1 MHSLIYRSVANDSF
15 LLPEIYSML
24 SKAKDH
30 NAEHGITGCLLYH
43 NSHFLQLLEG
53 DEKELDQLY
62 GKIINDKRHHDV
74 ELIQKEKYP
83 KALFSDWSMAFYDYG
98 LGASAPYIK
107 MERVDAI
114 FKEEQ
119 VLAQKNRA
127 ALPFFA
133 HVKDILFS

>member
-1 MHSLIYRSVANDSF
+1 MHSLNYRSVANDSF

-53 DEKELDQLY
+53 EEKELDQLY
-62 GKIINDKRHHDV
+62 GKIINDKRHHTV
-74 ELIQKEKYP
+74 ELIQKEEYP
-83 KALFSDWSMAFYDYG
+83 K
-98 LGASAPYIK
+98 ASAPYVK
-107 MERVDAI
+107 MERIDAI

-119 VLAQKNRA
+119 VFEQKNRA